1 MFNNS
6 TNKSIEEEEQNK
18 VIKLVKMEDGEAR
31 IMTISMDDI
40 LAIIILIIIL
50 VYNNI

>member
-1 MFNNS
+1 
-6 TNKSIEEEEQNK
+6 
-18 VIKLVKMEDGEAR
+18 MEDGEAR
-31 IMTISMDDI
+31 IMTILMDDI